1 MTFNYANSITLLNSV
16 TESYQLDIAKE
27 SSVIVITIVSI
38 PTSATWIY
46 IEWVFLLHCL
56 CFKHKF
62 LNQFFFLAQF
72 YANHFLKVLIL
83 IPK

>member
-1 MTFNYANSITLLNSV
+1 MTFNYAPSITLLNSV

-46 IEWVFLLHCL
+46 IDRVFLLHCL
-56 CFKHKF
+56 FLSTNF
-62 LNQFFFLAQF
+62 LNNFFS
-72 YANHFLKVLIL
+72 
-83 IPK
+83 